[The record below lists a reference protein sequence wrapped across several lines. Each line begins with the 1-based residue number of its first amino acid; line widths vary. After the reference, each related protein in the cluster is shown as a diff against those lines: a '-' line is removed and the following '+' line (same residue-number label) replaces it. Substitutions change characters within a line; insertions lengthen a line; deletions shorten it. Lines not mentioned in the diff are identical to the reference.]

1 MNDNRRDNSMAY
13 PLEPGKP
20 ADYPVHPG
28 SMLLTLVEPHK
39 GYEVAFNRWYER
51 DHFYGGCM
59 EGEFNMAGARWVATR
74 DLKDLRFPTE
84 TDAAKPN
91 YDSGSYVAV
100 YWVLEGHHDEWLA
113 WSGKRVFELY
123 SGGRGFPERSHVNTN
138 LYQFLG
144 ADYRDEDPVP
154 VMLALDRH
162 YQGMI
167 ILWFDGLD
175 GAKPTESLARLREK
189 CLPEMLAGSPIE
201 IAATWA
207 PFLSDE
213 PRSSPMDLG
222 AGPGGPTR
230 FCQLMFTDSDPK
242 ESMAKLKAY
251 ADAVEKAGIAKLSL
265 CAPFKKTIVGTDI
278 YTDQLW

>member
-1 MNDNRRDNSMAY
+1 MAY

-74 DLKDLRFPTE
+74 DLKDLRFPKE

-91 YDSGSYVAV
+91 YDSGSYIAV
-100 YWVLEGHHDEWLA
+100 YWVLAGHHDEWLA

-138 LYQFLG
+138 LYSFLG

-167 ILWFDGLD
+167 VMWFDGMD
-175 GAKPTESLARLREK
+175 GAKPAESLAKLREK
-189 CLPEMLAGSPIE
+189 CLPEMLKGSKIE

-242 ESMAKLKAY
+242 ESIDTLKAY
-251 ADAVEKAGIAKLSL
+251 ADAAEQAGIAKLSL
-265 CAPFKKTIVGTDI
+265 CAPFKKTIVGTDT
-278 YTDQLW
+278 YADQLW

>member
-1 MNDNRRDNSMAY
+1 MTY

-39 GYEVAFNRWYER
+39 GFEIAFNRWYER

-59 EGEFNMAGARWVATR
+59 EGEFTLAGARWVATR
-74 DLKDLRFPTE
+74 DLKDLRFPKE

-100 YWVLEGHHDEWLA
+100 YWILAGHHDEWMD
-113 WSGKRVFELY
+113 WSGKRVFDLY

-138 LYQFLG
+138 LYTFLD

-154 VMLALDRH
+154 VTLALDRH

-167 ILWFDGLD
+167 IMWFDGLN
-175 GAKPTESLARLREK
+175 GAKPSESLAKLREK
-189 CLPEMLAGSPIE
+189 CLPEMLKGSPVE

-207 PFLSDE
+207 PILPDE
-213 PRSSPMDLG
+213 PRASPMDLG
-222 AGPGGPTR
+222 AGPGGPNR
-230 FCQLMFTDSDPK
+230 FCQLMFTDADPK
-242 ESMAKLKAY
+242 QTIDTLKAY
-251 ADAVEKAGIAKLSL
+251 ADAVEQAGIAKLAL
-265 CAPFKKTIVGTDI
+265 CAPFKKTIVGTDR